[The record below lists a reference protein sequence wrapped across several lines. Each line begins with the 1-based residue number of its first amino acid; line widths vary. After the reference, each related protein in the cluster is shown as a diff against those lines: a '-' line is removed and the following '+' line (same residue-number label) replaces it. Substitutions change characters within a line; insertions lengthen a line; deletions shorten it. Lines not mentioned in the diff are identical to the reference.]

1 MISIANARALRAAG
15 LSWQPAQLDFFALPE
30 HGLDERLFVITDLP
44 AALARIQGQAMMTF
58 EGAVEW
64 ALDYVAAGEAL
75 WMPTE
80 SQLRDLLTAR
90 LPAEP
95 APDLALT
102 ATPSGWRCALS
113 LGGRRLSC
121 EAADASDAYAA
132 ALLEA
137 LRASG

>member
-1 MISIANARALRAAG
+1 MISIANARALRAGG
-15 LSWQPAQLDFFALPE
+15 LNWRPAQLDFFAIPE
-30 HGLDERLFVITDLP
+30 HDLDERVFVITDLP
-44 AALARIQGQAMMTF
+44 AALARIQGQTMMTF

-64 ALDYVAAGEAL
+64 ALDYVAAGEVL

-80 SQLRDLLTAR
+80 SQLRDLLMAR
-90 LPAEP
+90 LAAEP
-95 APDLALT
+95 APALTLT
-102 ATPSGWRCALS
+102 ATPSGWRCALN
-113 LGGRRLSC
+113 LGGRHLSF